1 MVEAQ
6 KESLQMIIW
15 GSILFQVEKIF
26 LNWQL
31 FQLE

>member
-15 GSILFQVEKIF
+15 SSILFQVEKKSSNFVEHF
-26 LNWQL
+26 L
-31 FQLE
+31 